1 MSAHLSPDYLE
12 VSSRLEK
19 KYWDISNYVYWSII
33 SLTLGL
39 FVLEFFLVKNYYQT
53 TLFYKA
59 VILFIGFGGYGLLR
73 RKIASP
79 SLMILVMA
87 CLFLGYCFFMVYQV
101 SGYLI
106 TLYFLLATLVVGGI
120 NYLVVWRGAFSLSL
134 VLLSIALFFGFSYF
148 FEWEGFYELF
158 PMGGYVFFFT
168 LVLTSFIPDSR
179 KKNYA
184 LNLDR
189 DLKRE
194 QILKTQAKDLQD
206 LQIKHAEVLEIKKIE
221 NQKEKILRHDL
232 KNKVNNIIGL
242 SQIILESTDPE
253 ESKSY
258 IQLLNE
264 VSNDLLRFSDNI
276 FSRDQ
281 DQPTALRISKT
292 RVNVLSSFKKIKNE
306 LEPKLDQS
314 AQELNWIG
322 GESPLFIYVDA
333 LIFNNILVNLL
344 NYLILWSKPDSLIL
358 VSGEQA
364 DSQIRIQLSAPSAKI
379 SARELNYIFKPLDSF
394 QFTSSFSAP
403 QGLGLQIAKSMT
415 EQMGGYFKYQTGIE
429 DGVIFKL
436 EFEQAA
442 IAEKNQS

>member
-1 MSAHLSPDYLE
+1 MLSSPTTHPSDI
-12 VSSRLEK
+12 SSSLEK
-19 KYWDISNYVYWSII
+19 KHWDISNYVYWSLI

-39 FVLEFFLVKNYYQT
+39 FVLEFFLVKEYYQT

-59 VILFIGFGGYGLLR
+59 GLLLVGFGGYGLLR
-73 RKIASP
+73 RKISSP
-79 SLMILVMA
+79 SLMILVMSS
-87 CLFLGYCFFMVYQV
+87 LFLAYCFFMVYQS

-106 TLYFLLATLVVGGI
+106 TLYFLIATLVVGGI
-120 NYLVVWRGAFSLSL
+120 NYLVVWKGAFSLSL
-134 VLLSIALFFGFSYF
+134 VLFAAGIFLGISYAF
-148 FEWEGFYELF
+148 DWEGFYALF
-158 PMGGYVFFFT
+158 PLGGYLFFFT

-179 KKNYA
+179 KKNYV
-184 LNLDR
+184 LNLER
-189 DLKRE
+189 DLKKE
-194 QILKTQAKDLQD
+194 QILKNQAKDLQD
-206 LQIKHAEVLEIKKIE
+206 LQIKYAEVLEFKKIE

-242 SQIILESTDPE
+242 SQIILETNDPE
-253 ESKSY
+253 ENQSY

-276 FSRDQ
+276 FSRDE
-281 DQPTALRISKT
+281 DQPTALRISKSQ
-292 RVNVLSSFKKIKNE
+292 VNVLSSFKKIKSE

-314 AQELNWIG
+314 TLELKWL
-322 GESPLFIYVDA
+322 GEENPLLVHVDK

-358 VSGEQA
+358 VSGEQSA
-364 DSQIRIQLSAPSAKI
+364 AQIRIQLSAPSAKI

-436 EFEQAA
+436 EFEH
-442 IAEKNQS
+442 AERSKSNEA